1 MRVSKRAW
9 ENEWRERKLGSV
21 GRNLKGKE
29 ERDAI
34 QMLQS
39 DRIIY

>member
-1 MRVSKRAW
+1 MS
-9 ENEWRERKLGSV
+9 RESEFLGSES
-21 GRNLKGKE
+21 RNLKGKE
-29 ERDAI
+29 ERAAI